1 MKGRPEISPYDGME
15 FAMIFQNI
23 PVLDGNEKKYVVDC
37 LDTNWISSMGS
48 YIGAFEQAFARYCGC
63 AHGAACSNG
72 TAAIHLA
79 LEALGIGFGDEVIV
93 PDYTLVAD
101 SNMVILA
108 GAKPVFI
115 DVDKDTWC
123 IDPDAVEKAITP
135 KTKAIIAV
143 HMYGHPC
150 DMDRLM
156 DIAKRHSLLLVEDAA
171 QAHGTEYKGRKAGS
185 FGHAACF
192 SFYATKTLTTGEGGL
207 VLTNDPDVAE
217 RLRIMRSHGFEG
229 EGRTYVHRV
238 MGFNY
243 RLTNLQ
249 AAIGLAQ
256 TERIDDKVAKKRDI
270 AARYRER
277 FDGCSDITMQAE
289 MPWAVS
295 SYWNFMIVLEEG
307 FAATR
312 DQVIARLAEK
322 KIQCRLPFNSLHR
335 QPVYTKGNDP
345 RYPDTSGEFPVTDKL
360 SLKGISL
367 PSGLSLTDREIDTV
381 AEAVLEMRR

>member
-1 MKGRPEISPYDGME
+1 
-15 FAMIFQNI
+15 MIFQNI
-23 PVLDGNEKKYVVDC
+23 PVLDGNEKQYVVDC

-48 YIGAFEQAFARYCGC
+48 YIGAFEQSFARYCGA
-63 AHGAACSNG
+63 AHGVACCNG
-72 TAAIHLA
+72 TTAIHLA

-93 PDYTLVAD
+93 PDYTLIAD

-108 GAKPVFI
+108 GAKPVFV
-115 DVDKDTWC
+115 DVDRDTWC

-135 KTKAIIAV
+135 RTKAIVAV

-150 DMDRLM
+150 DMDRLL
-156 DIAKRHSLLLVEDAA
+156 DIARRHGLLVVEDAA
-171 QAHGTEYKGRKAGS
+171 QAHGTEYKGRKAG
-185 FGHAACF
+185 GIGEAACF

-217 RLRIMRSHGFEG
+217 RMRAIRSHGFEG

-256 TERIDDKVAKKRDI
+256 TERIDEKVARKRDI
-270 AARYRER
+270 AARYREH
-277 FDGCSDITMQAE
+277 FEGCPGITLQKE

-295 SYWNFMIVLEEG
+295 SYWNFMIVLEPEFG
-307 FAATR
+307 ASR
-312 DQVIARLAEK
+312 DEVMAHLAEK
-322 KIQCRLPFNSLHR
+322 KIQSRLPFNSLHR
-335 QPVYTKGNDP
+335 QPVYTQGSDP
-345 RYPDTSGEFPVTDKL
+345 RYPDTSGAFPVTDRL
-360 SLKGISL
+360 STGGICL
-367 PSGLSLTDREIDTV
+367 PSGLGLTYEEIDTV
-381 AEAVLEMRR
+381 AGAVLEMRR